1 MSATPPPIRS
11 VLLGLDPRDSYQRDI
26 IDGVL
31 RFCRTHTTWELRLAP
46 DLEAITAHLSQGDP
60 TSGLITTELKYPP
73 QAGRRTPPLAT
84 VLVMAAGPR
93 ADLSVVTDSEEATA
107 RMALEH
113 LRKCGMRRL
122 AFLDHQAPPSARR
135 LAFEAEVHRAGLECH
150 SFPPVGAS
158 PEPSWH
164 RRTEAIAG
172 WIAGL
177 AKPIGAFCF
186 HTEAAQQLVTACTR
200 RQIRVPQ
207 EVAVLACGGDELVC
221 HLVTPPLST
230 VEPGGDRIG
239 HEAARRLAE
248 LMDGGDPTPTFVRFE
263 PLAVTRRQS
272 TDLRAVDDPHVA
284 AAIRMVDE
292 EVREGI
298 TVADVVRRLPLS
310 RRQLDYAFR
319 RMVGKSLHEYIR
331 HERIERA
338 KLLLVQTNLPL
349 TTVAGRSGFTYPTR
363 LSEAFRKEMEM
374 TPTEYRQRNQMADW
388 RR

>member
-1 MSATPPPIRS
+1 MPAKPTPIRS

-31 RFCRTHTTWELRLAP
+31 RFCRTHAMWEMRLAP
-46 DLEAITAHLSQGDP
+46 DMEAIAAHLSQEDP
-60 TSGLITTELKYPP
+60 TSGLITSELKYPP
-73 QAGRRTPPLAT
+73 QVRERTPPVPT

-93 ADLSVVTDSEEATA
+93 ADLSVVTDSEQPIA

-122 AFLDHQAPPSARR
+122 AFVDHHAPPSARR
-135 LAFEAEVHRAGLECH
+135 LAFEAEVRRAGLECH
-150 SFPPVGAS
+150 SFPPVGTP

-186 HTEAAQQLVTACTR
+186 YTEAAQQLVTACNR

-230 VEPGGDRIG
+230 VELGGDRIG

-319 RMVGKSLHEYIR
+319 RIVGKSLHDHIR

-349 TTVAGRSGFTYPTR
+349 TIVAGRSGFMYPTR
-363 LSEAFRKEMEM
+363 LSEAFRKELGM
-374 TPTEYRQRNQMADW
+374 TPTEYRQQNQMADW